1 MPRLPKIRP
10 SDQEVADVI
19 KRYAIILT
27 CLVLIMSTGGV
38 FATWQYSSIG
48 PNPSYVDIPLR
59 LGEFNWTGSGDLPTD
74 DAIGEDH
81 LELIQQIINHPEHG
95 LNTSGSY
102 LNDQIKDR
110 QDGGIGWSGG
120 RDTLGSVAVTQSQEL
135 TEIFGL
141 DSNNLEFLIQF
152 VSDTEYYI
160 FTTGEYLGE
169 RGEINI
175 WGNNK
180 TPGNPTVPIGE
191 NIYPIYRTKITKTN
205 GVWAA
210 VETKKGYAVS
220 AWYEES
226 RRNATATQIPSFDPD
241 SFQEGTPA

>member
-1 MPRLPKIRP
+1 M
-10 SDQEVADVI
+10 I
-19 KRYAIILT
+19 KRFLPLILCFVAILS
-27 CLVLIMSTGGV
+27 VGGV
-38 FATWQYSSIG
+38 YATWQYSSMG
-48 PNPSYVDIPLR
+48 PNPFHLEIPVR
-59 LGEFNWTGSGDLPTD
+59 LGEFNWSGSGDLPTD

-81 LELIQQIINHPEHG
+81 LSLIQQIINHPQHG
-95 LNTSGSY
+95 LNKSGSY

-110 QDGGIGWSGG
+110 QDGGLGWSGG
-120 RDTLGSVAVTQSQEL
+120 RDTLGSMAVTQSAEL

-152 VSDTEYYI
+152 NSSTEYYI

-180 TPGNPTVPIGE
+180 TPGKPTVPIGG
-191 NIYPIYRTKITKTN
+191 NIYPIYRTKIVKTN

-210 VETKKGYAVS
+210 TETKVGYATS

-241 SFQEGTPA
+241 TFKEGNPS

>member
-1 MPRLPKIRP
+1 MSKWLALLLCFALIL
-10 SDQEVADVI
+10 SIGGV
-19 KRYAIILT
+19 YAT
-27 CLVLIMSTGGV
+27 WNYTSTGPTPASREISV
-38 FATWQYSSIG
+38 
-48 PNPSYVDIPLR
+48 R
-59 LGEFNWTGSGDLPTD
+59 LGEFNWAGSGDLPTD
-74 DAIGEDH
+74 DAIGENH
-81 LELIQQIINHPEHG
+81 LSLIDQIINHPQHG

-110 QDGGIGWSGG
+110 QDGGLGWSGG
-120 RDTLGSVAVTQSQEL
+120 RDTLGSMAVTQSDEL

-141 DSNNLEFLIQF
+141 ASFSLEFLIQF
-152 VSDTEYYI
+152 KSSTEYYI
-160 FTTGEYLGE
+160 YTTGEDLGQ

-180 TPGNPTVPIGE
+180 TPGKPTVPIGGA
-191 NIYPIYRTKITKTN
+191 IYPIYRTRVVKTN

-210 VETKKGYAVS
+210 VETKEGYATS

-241 SFQEGTPA
+241 TFQEGKPA

>member
-1 MPRLPKIRP
+1 M
-10 SDQEVADVI
+10 I
-19 KRYAIILT
+19 KRYAILLICLIL
-27 CLVLIMSTGGV
+27 LVSTGGV
-38 FATWQYSSIG
+38 YATWQYSSMG
-48 PNPSYVDIPLR
+48 PNPASLEIPLK

-81 LELIQQIINHPEHG
+81 LALIQQIISHPEHG

-110 QDGGIGWSGG
+110 QDGGIGWRDG
-120 RDTLGSVAVTQSQEL
+120 RDTLGSMAVTQSAEL

-141 DSNNLEFLIQF
+141 DSINLDFLIQF
-152 VSDTEYYI
+152 VSSTEYYI

-169 RGEINI
+169 RGEINF

-180 TPGNPTVPIGE
+180 TPGKPTVPIGG
-191 NIYPIYRTKITKTN
+191 NIYPIYRTKILKTG

-210 VETKKGYAVS
+210 TETVAGYAKS

-226 RRNATATQIPSFDPD
+226 RSNANATQIPSFDPD
-241 SFQEGTPA
+241 TFQEGKPE